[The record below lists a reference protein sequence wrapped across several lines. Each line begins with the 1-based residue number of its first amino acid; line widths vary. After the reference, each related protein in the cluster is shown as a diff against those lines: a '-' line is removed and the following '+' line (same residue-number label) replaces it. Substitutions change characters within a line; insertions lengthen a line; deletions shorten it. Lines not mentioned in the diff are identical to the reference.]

1 MVMVCSNL
9 FGKRFL
15 AADPRGHKRLIPI
28 LWMALTYVSFG
39 ATLASDDPE
48 LLFVRRIL
56 PLLQSK
62 CVACH
67 GGADVLEGE
76 LSLVDSGGIQRG
88 GVSGESLIV
97 AGKPEESPLF
107 LAMLRESDVWS
118 AMPPKEAERLTSQQL
133 NWVKQW
139 IEQNA
144 PWPDAERIA
153 EIRQQYS
160 EQWSRDDGVE
170 VSTSGGLSDD
180 WTKRRY
186 DPNGLWA
193 YQPLR
198 KPQTSI
204 PSEMDGPEAIDHWI
218 ESRIPAE
225 LPLAPPCDPETLI
238 RRASYDLTGL
248 PPTHEAILAFQT
260 AYAAD
265 PDQAISQLIDRL
277 LESPHYGERMAQHWL
292 DVVRYADSAGFANDY
307 ERGNAWRY
315 RDYVIRAFNQD
326 MPYNQFVMQQI
337 AGDEIEGATEE
348 SMIATGFLR
357 MGPWELT
364 GMEVAKV
371 ARQRFLDD
379 VTNSIGE
386 SFLAHSLQ
394 CARCHDHKFDPIPT
408 RDYYSIQAAL
418 CTTQLAERNM
428 PFLESENR
436 NGFEE
441 EKYLQKRLDEYQAI
455 LARLDEVLLR
465 NAAEWFVQNRKD
477 AAVWEKTL
485 AQVQN
490 NKKPAAGKLFQ
501 DTFSQTRNALGRA
514 GVPEENYPP
523 KLVGFTPEQ
532 FGLERVAR
540 KGIERLQWELDRYR
554 PHAHSVY
561 SGPTPQ
567 YRSVT
572 APVRIPADV
581 FQNAELEKPTIL
593 IGGDPFAPGPEVLPG
608 VLSIVGYLGQRPLT
622 TEMHGRRLGLAQWI
636 VHPQN
641 PLTARV
647 IVNRLWMWHFGTA
660 IAGNPNNFGSTGKRP
675 THPEL
680 LDWLAA
686 SFIEN
691 GWSIKQMHRWIM
703 RTRAY
708 RRSCI
713 YPQPELRERLDP
725 LSTSYAVFQPRR
737 LSAEEIRDSML
748 LASGELN
755 LEVGGIPCRPE
766 IHLEAALQPRQVM
779 GTFAAAW
786 APNPLPEQRNRRSIY
801 TLRLRGLVDPSL
813 EVFNTPPLDFSCE
826 RREVSTVTPQVFS
839 LLHSES
845 SYKRSLKVAQL
856 SIQEAKQN
864 RANASLED
872 ERSAVVR
879 RCFQRVLGRDATAME
894 IRYGLEHWEK
904 MRKILEHAEIHLH
917 SQPLQVQREA
927 IEENTGERFTFI
939 EKIYSNHDFIPDIKL
954 DECDVNCRALAELC
968 LVLLNSN
975 EFIFVY

>member
-1 MVMVCSNL
+1 MVMVYANRL
-9 FGKRFL
+9 GKRFL
-15 AADPRGHKRLIPI
+15 NAIPRGHKLLIPI
-28 LWMALTYVSFG
+28 LWIALVPVSINCG
-39 ATLASDDPE
+39 LASDDPE

-56 PLLQSK
+56 PMLQSK
-62 CVACH
+62 CFACH
-67 GGADVLEGE
+67 GETDVLEGE
-76 LSLVDSGGIQRG
+76 LSLIDSGGIQRG
-88 GVSGESLIV
+88 GVSGDPLI
-97 AGKPEESPLF
+97 APGKPEESPLF
-107 LAMLRESDVWS
+107 LAMLRDSDVWS

-153 EIRQQYS
+153 EIRRQYAD
-160 EQWSRDDGVE
+160 QWSRDDGVQ
-170 VSTSGGLSDD
+170 VATSDGLSVD
-180 WTKRRY
+180 WTNRRY

-198 KPQTSI
+198 KLQGSI
-204 PSEMDGPEAIDHWI
+204 PREMDGSEAIDHWI
-218 ESRIPAE
+218 ESRIPTE

-248 PPTHEAILAFQT
+248 PPTHEATLAFQT

-265 PDQAISQLIDRL
+265 PEQATAQLIDHL

-326 MPYNQFVMQQI
+326 MPYNQFVLQQI
-337 AGDEIEGATEE
+337 AGDELETATEE

-379 VTNSIGE
+379 ITNSIGE
-386 SFLAHSLQ
+386 CFLAHSLQ
-394 CARCHDHKFDPIPT
+394 CAKCHDHKFDPVPT

-418 CTTQLAERNM
+418 CTTQLAERTV

-436 NGFEE
+436 KGFEE
-441 EKYLQKRLDEYQAI
+441 EKYLQRKLEEYQST
-455 LARLDEVLLR
+455 LAQLDEVLLK
-465 NAAEWFVQNRKD
+465 NAADWFEQNHKD
-477 AAVWEKTL
+477 AAAWERTL
-485 AQVQN
+485 AQVRN
-490 NKKPAAGKLFQ
+490 NKKPASGKMFQ
-501 DTFSQTRNALGRA
+501 DTFAQTRNALSRA
-514 GVPEENYPP
+514 GFSEESYPP

-540 KGIERLQWELDRYR
+540 KGIERLQWELERYR

-572 APVRIPADV
+572 APLRIPTDL

-593 IGGDPFAPGPEVLPG
+593 IGGDPFAVGPEVAPG
-608 VLSIVGYLGQRPLT
+608 VLSVVGYLGQRSLT
-622 TEMHGRRLGLAQWI
+622 TEMQGRRLGLAQWI

-691 GWSIKQMHRWIM
+691 GWSIKQVHRWIM
-703 RTRAY
+703 RSQAY
-708 RRSCI
+708 RRSCLH
-713 YPQPELRERLDP
+713 PQPELCERLDP
-725 LSTSYAVFQPRR
+725 LGTSYAVFQPRR

-755 LEVGGIPCRPE
+755 LAVGGIPCRPE
-766 IHLEAALQPRQVM
+766 INLEAALQPRQVM
-779 GTFAAAW
+779 GTFASAW
-786 APNPLPEQRNRRSIY
+786 APNPLPEQRHRRSIY
-801 TLRLRGLVDPSL
+801 TLRLRGLVDPAL

-826 RREVSTVTPQVFS
+826 RREISTVTPQVFS
-839 LLHSES
+839 MLNSEN
-845 SYKRSLKVAQL
+845 SYKRSLKLAQFL
-856 SIQEAKQN
+856 IQQTRQN
-864 RANASLED
+864 RED
-872 ERSAVVR
+872 SGAEYDRAAVVR
-879 RCFQRVLGRDATAME
+879 RCFQRVLGREANDVE
-894 IRYGLEHWEK
+894 VRYGLEHWEK
-904 MRKILEHAEIHLH
+904 MRQILERAEIHLH
-917 SQPLQVQREA
+917 AQPRQVQRDA
-927 IEENTGERFTFI
+927 IEENTGERFTFM
-939 EKIYSNHDFIPDIKL
+939 ENIYSNHDFIPDLKL
-954 DECDVNCRALAELC
+954 EECDMDCRALAELC